1 MVGIVLL
8 SRFPKGHP
16 LCELDAHYLLIQEGW
31 AGLIKGT
38 VWRLVRVAVDAPFDL
53 GGAVRSSMVSD
64 GALPTT
70 FLVATKLL
78 PVSEPEALEA
88 SHETGNVYSHS
99 DETDLDFAERIH
111 LVESQDYVVCR
122 DRGAGSPGF
131 VPARRPHNL
140 TGPRRCRRR

>member
-1 MVGIVLL
+1 MVGIILL

-16 LCELDAHYLLIQEGW
+16 LCELDLLLLQEGW

-38 VWRLVRVAVDAPFDL
+38 VWRLVRVAVGAPFEL
-53 GGAVRSSMVSD
+53 GGAVRSSMVSG
-64 GALPTT
+64 GALPTS

-78 PVSEPEALEA
+78 RVRVSKSEALEA
-88 SHETGNVYSHS
+88 PQGTGNVWADSHS
-99 DETDLDFAERIH
+99 DETDFDFAGRIH

-131 VPARRPHNL
+131 DPARRYHSII
-140 TGPRRCRRR
+140 